1 MILIIN
7 IVIFGALYS
16 LIYGLYLIIKN
27 KNRVKFNFKIN
38 KLYAFLALILS
49 LITLFLQDLILR
61 MLILLLAFLI
71 LVYPYMKNFIHIIE
85 HKIMT
90 KRISL
95 DKLTEGDWVIKDIY
109 YKGKLIYNKNNPGV
123 TNLDIK
129 LFEKIKL
136 KKVWIKEGIPFIPSF
151 LVALI
156 ISLIFGNLLLF

>member
-1 MILIIN
+1 
-7 IVIFGALYS
+7 
-16 LIYGLYLIIKN
+16 
-27 KNRVKFNFKIN
+27 
-38 KLYAFLALILS
+38 
-49 LITLFLQDLILR
+49 
-61 MLILLLAFLI
+61 
-71 LVYPYMKNFIHIIE
+71 
-85 HKIMT
+85 MT